1 MPRSYLPIIK
11 LKAMSNIS
19 IYDLIGKRVK
29 LIKMED
35 DPNPIPPG
43 SEGTVVGVGGD
54 VIQMEWDNGRVL
66 GLIWEV
72 DQFEVLG
79 QDKTFNL

>member
-1 MPRSYLPIIK
+1 
-11 LKAMSNIS
+11 
-19 IYDLIGKRVK
+19 
-29 LIKMED
+29 MED